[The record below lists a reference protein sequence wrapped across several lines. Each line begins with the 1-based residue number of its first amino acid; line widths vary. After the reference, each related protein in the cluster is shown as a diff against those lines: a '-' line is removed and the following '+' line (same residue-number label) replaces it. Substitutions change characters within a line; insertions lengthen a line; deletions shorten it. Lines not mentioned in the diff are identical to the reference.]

1 MSHSDHHLKKCERD
15 GIESE
20 KTHDLLHRLL
30 MARGP
35 GGQEDEV
42 RAICLDYLSRYCDDT
57 WIDPAGNVIGVLKS
71 RRPDAKDGS
80 VIRIMGH
87 MDEIAMVVKRVEPDG
102 TLRVVA
108 LGGANPVNFGV
119 CPVDILGDNEVLP
132 GVLSYGSMHITEGS
146 PQGKD
151 VLNGAV
157 QWKDVHVVTRKDLK
171 TLQHLGVRPG
181 TRVVLSQ
188 HWRAPFRV
196 GDATAAHFL
205 DDRAP
210 VAAMLK
216 AVAQLKERAADLP
229 SDVYFVFTTLEE
241 ENNAGAMYAASH
253 LPGDI
258 TIAVEVGPV
267 VSEYGTQLNANPI
280 INTGDEK
287 GYYSREVVMALAGAA
302 KRCQLEPQYALLVDF
317 ASDASAVMSAGA
329 SAQAGCLAIPTENT
343 HGFELVVDG
352 AIDACAATLVE
363 YLTTPRP
370 KRT

>member
-1 MSHSDHHLKKCERD
+1 MSQNGIIPD
-15 GIESE
+15 GHKVIANGNE
-20 KTHDLLHRLL
+20 KTQDLLSRLL
-30 MARGP
+30 IARGP

-42 RAICLDYLSRYCDDT
+42 RAICLEYLSRYCDESWVDQ
-57 WIDPAGNVIGVLKS
+57 AGNLIGLLKC
-71 RRPDAKDGS
+71 RVPDAQS
-80 VIRIMGH
+80 RSTVRVMGH

-119 CPVDILGDNEVLP
+119 CPVDILGDREILS
-132 GVLSYGSMHITEGS
+132 GVLSFGSMHVTGGS
-146 PQGKD
+146 PQGND

-157 QWKDVHVVTRKDLK
+157 QWKDVHVITRKDPK
-171 TLQHLGVRPG
+171 TLQHLGIRPG

-188 HWRAPFRV
+188 HWRTPFRV

-216 AVAQLKERAADLP
+216 AVAQLSERPEGQL
-229 SDVYFVFTTLEE
+229 SDAYFVFTTLEE

-267 VSEYGTQLNANPI
+267 VSEYGTKLSVNPI

-287 GYYSREVVMALAGAA
+287 GYYSRAVVMALANAA
-302 KRCQLEPQYALLVDF
+302 QRCHLDPQFALLVDF
-317 ASDASAVMSAGA
+317 ASDASAVMGAGF

-352 AIDACAATLVE
+352 AIEACAATLVE
-363 YLTTPRP
+363 YLTSV
-370 KRT
+370 